1 MSSRTP
7 DLLSNIFASG
17 LQSRAAAFPRA
28 MIPMKSREPS
38 GVPGEEVGPAASRR
52 RTAIWD
58 MHHSMHCSII
68 GTCLSTSEIRR
79 LLIKLRAHGAEGA
92 SDHDLHKQGV
102 ALAGQAQG
110 GGKFIQKALDR
121 RHEAAIKQF
130 AKAKDEGALRQ
141 LWDDAVRRGD
151 IPGAYWAVLS
161 HPAATDA
168 IMRKAFGDVH
178 MLSHMIGAANRADI
192 RRLCQLEQ
200 ENAALSAKLELQQ
213 RQLRDGFVERDNK
226 IRLLNEALS
235 RALAQAPACAEH
247 ADDDVR
253 AAEAALIDLDRR
265 FNQEVTRRKRLEGR
279 LETATS
285 ALSQAERARQEAEG
299 QCERLLRELSIVE
312 AQIAGWLG
320 EEPSALTPQLAGAQV
335 LYVGG
340 RAHHVPQLKAMV
352 ERAGGKF
359 LYHDGGLEHNM
370 TLLPGLISRA
380 DCAVFPIDCVSHEA
394 MGILKRQCR
403 QLAKPF
409 VPLRTSSLAGLLSG
423 LATLMRAPASVAA
436 VS

>member
-1 MSSRTP
+1 MPSRAP

-17 LQSRAAAFPRA
+17 LQPKAATFPRG
-28 MIPMKSREPS
+28 MILMKSRGS
-38 GVPGEEVGPAASRR
+38 GEASGEEFAPPASRR

-58 MHHSMHCSII
+58 MHRSMHCSII

-79 LLIKLRAHGAEGA
+79 LLIKLGVHGAESA

-102 ALAGQAQG
+102 TLAGQAQG

-121 RHEAAIKQF
+121 RREAAIRQF
-130 AKAKDEGALRQ
+130 AKAQDESALRQ
-141 LWDDAVRRGD
+141 LWDEAVRRGD

-178 MLSHMIGAANRADI
+178 MLSHMVGAANRADI

-226 IRLLNEALS
+226 IRLLNEALG
-235 RALAQAPACAEH
+235 RALAEAPACAEH
-247 ADDDVR
+247 ADDDVS
-253 AAEAALIDLDRR
+253 AAEAAQIDLDRR
-265 FNQEVTRRKRLEGR
+265 LDREVTRRKRLEGR
-279 LETATS
+279 LEAATL
-285 ALSQAERARQEAEG
+285 ARSQAERARHEAEG
-299 QCERLLRELSIVE
+299 ECERLHRELSLVE
-312 AQIAGWLG
+312 AQIAGWRG
-320 EEPSALTPQLAGAQV
+320 EEQSALAPQLGGVQV

-340 RAHHVPQLKAMV
+340 RAHHVPQLKAAV
-352 ERAGGKF
+352 ERGGGKF
-359 LYHDGGLEHNM
+359 LYHDGGIEHSM

-380 DCAVFPIDCVSHEA
+380 NCAVFPIDCVSHEA

-403 QLAKPF
+403 QSAKPF
-409 VPLRTSSLAGLLSG
+409 VPLRTSSLASLLSG
-423 LATLMRAPASVAA
+423 LATLERTPERVAA

>member
-7 DLLSNIFASG
+7 DLLSNIFANG
-17 LQSRAAAFPRA
+17 LQPRAATFPRG
-28 MIPMKSREPS
+28 MIPMKSREPGEAS
-38 GVPGEEVGPAASRR
+38 GEEFVPPASRK

-58 MHHSMHCSII
+58 MHHSTHCSII

-79 LLIKLRAHGAEGA
+79 LLIKLGVHGAESA

-102 ALAGQAQG
+102 TLAGQAQG

-121 RHEAAIKQF
+121 RHEVAIKQF
-130 AKAKDEGALRQ
+130 AKAPDEGALRQ
-141 LWDDAVRRGD
+141 LWDDAVKRGD

-178 MLSHMIGAANRADI
+178 MLSHMVGAANRADI

-226 IRLLNEALS
+226 IRLLNEALG
-235 RALAQAPACAEH
+235 RAFAQAPACAEH
-247 ADDDVR
+247 ASDDVR

-265 FNQEVTRRKRLEGR
+265 FNREVTRRKRLEGR
-279 LETATS
+279 LEAATL
-285 ALSQAERARQEAEG
+285 ALSQAERARQEAEDEH
-299 QCERLLRELSIVE
+299 ERLHRELSIVE

-320 EEPSALTPQLAGAQV
+320 EEQSALTLQLAGAQV
-335 LYVGG
+335 VYVGG
-340 RAHHVPQLKAMV
+340 RAHHIPQLKAMV

-359 LYHDGGLEHNM
+359 LHHDGGIEHSM

-380 DCAVFPIDCVSHEA
+380 DCTMFPIDCVSHEA
-394 MGILKRQCR
+394 MGIVKRQCR

-409 VPLRTSSLAGLLSG
+409 VALRTSSLASLLSG
-423 LATLMRAPASVAA
+423 LATLTRAPESIAA
-436 VS
+436 VN